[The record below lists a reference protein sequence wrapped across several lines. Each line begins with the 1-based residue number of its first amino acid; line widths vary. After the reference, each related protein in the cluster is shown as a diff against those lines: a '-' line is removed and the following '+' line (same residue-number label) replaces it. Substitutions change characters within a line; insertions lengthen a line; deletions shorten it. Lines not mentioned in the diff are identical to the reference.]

1 MNEYEIF
8 RLIWWAILGVLL
20 IGLAVMDG
28 FDLGAAGD
36 PFVAFEEE

>member
-8 RLIWWAILGVLL
+8 RVIWWAILGVLL

-28 FDLGAAGD
+28 FDLGAAMLI
-36 PFVAFEEE
+36 AHYRQNR